1 MRVAKQS
8 QNKIKLSTSNRRY
21 VTFILGVMIFFL
33 AMCVLLIGY
42 IVNRKE
48 NKADE
53 SSALSSAVDQ
63 VDESQPLEEDVRSS
77 EVATAAPVEVFS
89 AGTMFIGDS
98 ITKGMLLYPD
108 TTGDVTVVA
117 ENGINT
123 KTILEKGIYDA
134 GGEKITA
141 VQAAA
146 AAQPSRIYIML
157 GSNGIAFL
165 DAGYMV
171 EHYGTLIDQL
181 KAAVP
186 GAKIYIESIPPV
198 TKGKEEAD
206 PRYANAKINDYNE
219 QLKVLAGEKG
229 VGYIDVHAALQNA
242 DGVLDAEA
250 SPKDGMHFGRSTYEK
265 WFAYLRSET
274 GAQEANG

>member
-1 MRVAKQS
+1 
-8 QNKIKLSTSNRRY
+8 
-21 VTFILGVMIFFL
+21 MIFFL

-48 NKADE
+48 NKADG

-123 KTILEKGIYDA
+123 KTLLEKGIYDS
-134 GGEKITA
+134 GGEKVTA
-141 VQAAA
+141 EQAAA
-146 AAQPSRIYIML
+146 AAQP
-157 GSNGIAFL
+157 
-165 DAGYMV
+165 
-171 EHYGTLIDQL
+171 
-181 KAAVP
+181 
-186 GAKIYIESIPPV
+186 
-198 TKGKEEAD
+198 
-206 PRYANAKINDYNE
+206 
-219 QLKVLAGEKG
+219 
-229 VGYIDVHAALQNA
+229 
-242 DGVLDAEA
+242 
-250 SPKDGMHFGRSTYEK
+250 
-265 WFAYLRSET
+265 
-274 GAQEANG
+274 